1 MCVTQCPDLYKYS
14 VENGLFVCAYT
25 YTAKRNFIYT
35 YACKLLLSMGKHH
48 GALVPLSTS
57 FINKETLPLF
67 NVPKDV
73 KRIFSELAKF
83 YFVFSQ
89 FRYVFCLRARAHA
102 TNSLT
107 G

>member
-1 MCVTQCPDLYKYS
+1 
-14 VENGLFVCAYT
+14 
-25 YTAKRNFIYT
+25 
-35 YACKLLLSMGKHH
+35 MGKHH

-83 YFVFSQ
+83 YFVFFVHNSGTCS
-89 FRYVFCLRARAHA
+89 VCVRAHTPQTHSLDSIGYVA
-102 TNSLT
+102 RERRNTKIDMEENFFTLPEHLRFPFLFDSFNS
-107 G
+107 

>member
-1 MCVTQCPDLYKYS
+1 
-14 VENGLFVCAYT
+14 
-25 YTAKRNFIYT
+25 
-35 YACKLLLSMGKHH
+35 MGKHH

-83 YFVFSQ
+83 YFVFL
-89 FRYVFCLRARAHA
+89 FTIPVRVLFACARTRHK
-102 TNSLT
+102 LT
-107 G
+107 HWIV